1 MPFVDGLLTI
11 DNYLCTDFKKRSQAY
26 MLLFTLYFFIVVVA
40 IQLAYYLIVF
50 AKFAFAKA
58 QKATPKK
65 ISVSVIVCA
74 KNEADNVA
82 RYIPLL
88 AEQDYHDY
96 EIILIDDASSDTT
109 LEIFEEFEKQYS
121 NIRLVKVRNNEAF
134 WGNKKYALTLGIKS
148 AKKDYLL
155 FIDADCYPSSKDW
168 ITTMSSQ
175 FTMQKTIVLGYGAYE
190 KVAKSFLNKII
201 RFETLLTAVQYFSWA
216 KIGKPYM
223 GIGRN
228 LAYKKEEFYNVNGFI
243 SHIQVRSGDDDLFI
257 NQVATSKNTTICY
270 TPESFTYSQPKT
282 TFKAWFNQKRR
293 HVSTATLYK
302 PFDKIQLALFYVSQL
317 LFFILA
323 ILLLAFQYQW
333 IIVLSLVGFRYLVTW
348 IILGFSAGKLKE
360 KDVMYWFPIIEIV
373 LIFTQ
378 LNIFIT
384 NLFSKPVHWK

>member
-1 MPFVDGLLTI
+1 MTI
-11 DNYLCTDFKKRSQAY
+11 DKYLCTPEESGLKRSQAY
-26 MLLFTLYFFIVVVA
+26 MLLFTLYFFIVVIA
-40 IQLAYYLIVF
+40 IQLAYYLVVF

-58 QKATPKK
+58 HKSTPKK

-74 KNEADNVA
+74 KNEAENVI

-88 AEQDYHDY
+88 AAQDYHDY
-96 EIILIDDASSDTT
+96 EIILIDDASSDHT
-109 LEIFEEFEKQYS
+109 LDIFEEFEKQYS
-121 NIRLVKVRNNEAF
+121 NIRLVKVKNNEAF
-134 WGNKKYALTLGIKS
+134 WGNKKYALTLGIKAS
-148 AKKDYLL
+148 KKDYLL
-155 FIDADCYPSSKDW
+155 FTDADCYPSSKDW
-168 ITTMSSQ
+168 ITSMSSQ
-175 FTMQKTIVLGYGAYE
+175 FTMQKTIVLGYGGYE
-190 KVAKSFLNKII
+190 KIANSFLNKII

-228 LAYKKEEFYNVNGFI
+228 LAYKKDEFFNVNGFI

-257 NQVATSKNTTICY
+257 NQVATSKNITICY
-270 TPESFTYSQPKT
+270 NPESFTYSQPKT
-282 TFKAWFNQKRR
+282 TFKAWFTQKRR
-293 HVSTATLYK
+293 HVSTAKLYK
-302 PFDKIQLALFYVSQL
+302 PFDKIQLTLFYVSQL

-323 ILLLAFQYQW
+323 IVLLAFQFQW

-348 IILGFSAGKLKE
+348 IVLGFSAGKLKE
-360 KDVMYWFPIIEIV
+360 KDVMYWFPVIEIV